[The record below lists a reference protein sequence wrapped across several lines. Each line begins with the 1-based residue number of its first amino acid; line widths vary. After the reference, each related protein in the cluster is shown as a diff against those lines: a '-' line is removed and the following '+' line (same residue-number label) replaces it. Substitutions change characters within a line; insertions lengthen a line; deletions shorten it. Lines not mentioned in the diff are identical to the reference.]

1 MTSVPNE
8 SDKKKKLMTG
18 EVSKLGLKRK
28 TEFGFTVMA
37 GRRM

>member
-8 SDKKKKLMTG
+8 SDKKKLMTG
-18 EVSKLGLKRK
+18 EVFKLGLKRK